1 MSDCKHD
8 DHCSCG
14 CNCEHEEEADVITLT
29 DEEGN
34 NIDYMVVDGV
44 ENNDNLYLALVE
56 AEHARC
62 V

>member
-44 ENNDNLYLALVE
+44 GVQP
-56 AEHARC
+56 RC
-62 V
+62 